1 MAVSVNK
8 VYQTVLRLCNKEKR
22 GFLTPKEFN
31 LFADTAQMDIF
42 EQYFFDLSQH
52 QRRSGNTTEHSD
64 PRDIIEDK
72 IAYFKVWANSNNGSV
87 STSYGDVDL
96 QSLFPDLYR
105 LSSVRVRYF
114 SSPLFMSMP
123 DDDFVLAEELDGD
136 RDYFLYGNSKKST
149 FNVKRPVFFK
159 YNNQNELKIK
169 IRPFP
174 DTVEDKV
181 RINYIR
187 RPKRPKWT
195 YVVYADRPY
204 YNATAADHQDFELHS
219 SEYNNLVNKILMMA
233 GVTIGNQ
240 AIAQAAAAEDNKSIQ
255 QEKL

>member
-52 QRRSGNTTEHSD
+52 KRRSGNNTEHAD

-72 IAYFKVWANSNNGSV
+72 ISHFQVPAFGSNATP
-87 STSYGDVDL
+87 TSNFGDVIV
-96 QSLFPDLYR
+96 SAAFPDLYR
-105 LSSVRVRYF
+105 ITQVKVAKPGLGMI
-114 SSPLFMSMP
+114 P
-123 DDDFVLAEELDGD
+123 AEEVTLQAMSEF
-136 RDYFLYGNSKKST
+136 FLSKK
-149 FNVKRPVFFK
+149 FK
-159 YNNQNELKIK
+159 YDEKFPVYAKYDSNGQRIR
-169 IRPFP
+169 IRPAP
-174 DTVEDKV
+174 SQAGTSVA
-181 RINYIR
+181 ISYIR
-187 RPKRPKWT
+187 RPYRPKWT
-195 YVVYADRPY
+195 YVIVADRPY
-204 YNATAADHQDFELHS
+204 YNASAADHQDFELHS

>member
-52 QRRSGNTTEHSD
+52 KRRSGNSTEHAD

-72 IAYFKVWANSNNGSV
+72 ISHFQVPAFGANASPTSNF
-87 STSYGDVDL
+87 GDVII
-96 QSLFPDLYR
+96 SAAFPDLYR
-105 LSSVRVRYF
+105 ITQVRALSQAQNKFYV
-114 SSPLFMSMP
+114 
-123 DDDFVLAEELDGD
+123 AEEVTLQAMSS
-136 RDYFLYGNSKKST
+136 LENSKKTT
-149 FNVKRPVFFK
+149 FDEKFPIYAK
-159 YNNQNELKIK
+159 YDINGQRIR
-169 IRPFP
+169 IRPAP
-174 DTVEDKV
+174 SQAGASVA
-181 RINYIR
+181 ISYIR
-187 RPKRPKWT
+187 RPYRPKWT
-195 YVVYADRPY
+195 YVIVADRPY
-204 YNATAADHQDFELHS
+204 YNASAADHQDFELHS

>member
-52 QRRSGNTTEHSD
+52 KRRSGNNTEHSD

-72 IAYFKVWANSNNGSV
+72 ISYFHVPNFSGNATPANAF
-87 STSYGDVDL
+87 GDVDV
-96 QSLFPDLYR
+96 SGLFADLYR
-105 LSSVRVRYF
+105 ITQVIALNQAQNKFYV
-114 SSPLFMSMP
+114 
-123 DDDFVLAEELDGD
+123 AEEVPLETMAT
-136 RDYFLYGNSKKST
+136 FTNSKKFT
-149 FNVKRPVFFK
+149 FENNEKFPIFAK
-159 YNNQNELKIK
+159 YDLNGQRIK
-169 IRPFP
+169 IRPSP
-174 DTVEDKV
+174 PQ
-181 RINYIR
+181 IGSAAAISYIR
-187 RPKRPKWT
+187 RPYRPKWT
-195 YVVYADRPY
+195 YVIVADRPY
-204 YNATAADHQDFELHS
+204 YNASAADHQDFELHS

>member
-52 QRRSGNTTEHSD
+52 QRRPGNFTEHSD

-72 IAYFKVWANSNNGSV
+72 IAYFKIWTNSVNAGV
-87 STSYGDVDL
+87 SDNFGNVDVSATL
-96 QSLFPDLYR
+96 PDIYR
-105 LSSVRVRYF
+105 ITGVRVRYN
-114 SSPLFMSMP
+114 PTVNP
-123 DDDFVLAEELDGD
+123 DYIIAEELDGD
-136 RDYFLYGNSKKST
+136 RDYFLYGNTKKAT
-149 FNVKRPVFFK
+149 FNTKYPIFVKHSD
-159 YNNQNELKIK
+159 NNSQFKIK

-174 DTVEDKV
+174 DPTQDEI

-204 YNATAADHQDFELHS
+204 YNATATDHQDFELHS

-240 AIAQAAAAEDNKSIQ
+240 AIAQAAASEDVKSIQ